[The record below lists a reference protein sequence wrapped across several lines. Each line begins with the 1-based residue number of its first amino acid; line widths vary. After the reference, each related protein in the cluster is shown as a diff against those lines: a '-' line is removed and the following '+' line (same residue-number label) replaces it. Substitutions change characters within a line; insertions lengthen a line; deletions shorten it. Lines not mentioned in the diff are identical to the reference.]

1 MAAATTAATAAP
13 TGPLAAG
20 DPKAATTTPA
30 GAAAGTTAGKAGTA
44 PTAAPTAK
52 PTAAPTAAPTAP
64 AAGAGEFNKGAATA
78 ALSGAAGAAKGCKK
92 DQSGK
97 AVVKVTFAPSG
108 RATSAQVVGG
118 DLQGTP
124 AAGCIVGAFKGLSV
138 PPFDGSPVS
147 VQKTVS
153 L

>member
-1 MAAATTAATAAP
+1 
-13 TGPLAAG
+13 
-20 DPKAATTTPA
+20 
-30 GAAAGTTAGKAGTA
+30 
-44 PTAAPTAK
+44 
-52 PTAAPTAAPTAP
+52 
-64 AAGAGEFNKGAATA
+64 
-78 ALSGAAGAAKGCKK
+78 
-92 DQSGK
+92 
-97 AVVKVTFAPSG
+97 VTFAPSG

-147 VQKTVS
+147 VSKTVN